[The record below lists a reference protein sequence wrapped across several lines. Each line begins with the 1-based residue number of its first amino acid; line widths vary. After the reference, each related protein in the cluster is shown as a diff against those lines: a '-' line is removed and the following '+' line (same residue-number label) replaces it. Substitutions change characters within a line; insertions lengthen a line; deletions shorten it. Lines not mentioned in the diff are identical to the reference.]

1 MRERPTTCSFTKLKG
16 SSLLAEGEAIAKA
29 IAKASVGH
37 GVRMPW
43 GHLKKERQTQVQGSW
58 RGREPG
64 NTQRFNQ

>member
-1 MRERPTTCSFTKLKG
+1 M
-16 SSLLAEGEAIAKA
+16 LAEGEAIAKA

-43 GHLKKERQTQVQGSW
+43 EYLKKERQTQVQGSW